1 MVEILKDTTMG
12 NTVQTSKPANL
23 TEQAVNLIVAEY
35 LVRNNCHYSLS
46 MFTTEVSLTKQ
57 FDTSTMHQN
66 WQFTKENLLSIL
78 ELNGI
83 PKYSVQC
90 EQILQLYYG
99 CNGNLSLL
107 TTLIRVL
114 SEVLKTQL
122 HKLPETPPAPPLN
135 GQDAT
140 FLQLFKN
147 MLNSINLPP
156 YITTQIVKV
165 VHNHFGHVVKQK
177 DEELKTAMQNM
188 TEKLNFKENKL
199 LEMTKINECIRSK
212 LVKKV
217 QENKDLKIKIN
228 SIISREKEIR
238 KELKKRT
245 RDKYDRSVQCCFS
258 EEPCRLSHCGDGC
271 LNTIGIVEGLKQE
284 NDRLLKETSKQRYKI
299 HDLQQRFQQLMR
311 EFQMTGSKM
320 NLLCNKIDGEE
331 ANHSGE
337 SSPSSSEPRTTDS
350 FMEPLR
356 KRVDLMC
363 RQDRDVNTSVESITD
378 DVILQAKL
386 KLKELEKESEEM
398 TSRFSKYIN
407 LANL

>member
-1 MVEILKDTTMG
+1 MDKIIPAIPEAVREQPPISSEELQKMLHVWFENKGLLTDLRCHLRSKMVEILKDTTMG

-135 GQDAT
+135 GIF
-140 FLQLFKN
+140 FLLYVLYN
-147 MLNSINLPP
+147 
-156 YITTQIVKV
+156 KV
-165 VHNHFGHVVKQK
+165 F
-177 DEELKTAMQNM
+177 
-188 TEKLNFKENKL
+188 
-199 LEMTKINECIRSK
+199 
-212 LVKKV
+212 
-217 QENKDLKIKIN
+217 
-228 SIISREKEIR
+228 
-238 KELKKRT
+238 
-245 RDKYDRSVQCCFS
+245 
-258 EEPCRLSHCGDGC
+258 
-271 LNTIGIVEGLKQE
+271 
-284 NDRLLKETSKQRYKI
+284 
-299 HDLQQRFQQLMR
+299 
-311 EFQMTGSKM
+311 
-320 NLLCNKIDGEE
+320 
-331 ANHSGE
+331 
-337 SSPSSSEPRTTDS
+337 
-350 FMEPLR
+350 
-356 KRVDLMC
+356 
-363 RQDRDVNTSVESITD
+363 
-378 DVILQAKL
+378 
-386 KLKELEKESEEM
+386 
-398 TSRFSKYIN
+398 
-407 LANL
+407 